1 VGGLL
6 AVLGYW
12 PRLEIGL
19 VWVAMAV
26 LVAGAIVLQLGL
38 ALATPALLGGA
49 SRILGRFGD
58 GARLA
63 SRDAS
68 RNHARSVPAAAAVM
82 STVCVAV
89 FLMTYMASSQK
100 TIDDGWSYE
109 VPVGNVSGDLA
120 PPGFDESTGGE
131 LARAF
136 PSSEQVDDVRE
147 LFTSVLGTSDVTVL
161 DAVLDPTLWSAE
173 QPEAEWT
180 TPRVHGESACEQST
194 NSCVP
199 TFPYEFGRNDHLYVG
214 DADDLAAILG
224 HAPSDEAVRM
234 LERGGAIAFWPEY
247 VEGGELTLDTWSDA
261 QVRDEVAG
269 GTPLRSARVPA
280 TYVQAEYTQ
289 QFGVLLAPSTAYEL
303 GLDYGPV
310 RII

>member
-1 VGGLL
+1 CAARPAARGARRIDVIAALRGSRRPQPARRRRAVAGVAVAIVGAVLLAIGGLL
-6 AVLGYW
+6 AVLSYW
-12 PRLEIGL
+12 PRFEIGL

-26 LVAGAIVLQLGL
+26 LVVGAIVLQLGL

-82 STVCVAV
+82 STVCVAG
-89 FLMTYMASSQK
+89 FLMTYLASSQRA
-100 TIDDGWSYE
+100 IDDGWSYE

-120 PPGFDESTGGE
+120 ALQIDESTGGE

-161 DAVLDPTLWSAE
+161 DAV
-173 QPEAEWT
+173 
-180 TPRVHGESACEQST
+180 
-194 NSCVP
+194 
-199 TFPYEFGRNDHLYVG
+199 
-214 DADDLAAILG
+214 
-224 HAPSDEAVRM
+224 
-234 LERGGAIAFWPEY
+234 
-247 VEGGELTLDTWSDA
+247 
-261 QVRDEVAG
+261 
-269 GTPLRSARVPA
+269 
-280 TYVQAEYTQ
+280 
-289 QFGVLLAPSTAYEL
+289 
-303 GLDYGPV
+303 
-310 RII
+310 